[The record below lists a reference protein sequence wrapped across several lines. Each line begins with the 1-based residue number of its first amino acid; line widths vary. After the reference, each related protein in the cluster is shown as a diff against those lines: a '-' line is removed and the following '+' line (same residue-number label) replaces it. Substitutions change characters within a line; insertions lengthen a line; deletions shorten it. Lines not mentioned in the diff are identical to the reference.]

1 MIRVGGGC
9 RQQNV
14 GRKNDVR
21 RVGVRPFDF
30 RTTSTVPSLFTDLC
44 FPILTGIFVGIS
56 RGVVFGSCDGLDRFI
71 VLHK

>member
-1 MIRVGGGC
+1 MRVGGGC

-21 RVGVRPFDF
+21 RVGVRPFAF
-30 RTTSTVPSLFTDLC
+30 RTSSTAPSLSIDLC
-44 FPILTGIFVGIS
+44 FPILTGIFAGIS
-56 RGVVFGSCDGLDRFI
+56 RSVVFGSCDGLDRFI